1 MSTAPPPRPRCYR
14 CMRPESMCL
23 CSNLPSVPTR
33 TRIVVLQHPHE
44 RKHPFGTARF
54 IRLCLPNAEL
64 HVAYGGLS
72 GDLLTPLDVPPDT
85 AVLFPHAQAIELDEL
100 PAAERPGTL
109 LVIDGTWSH
118 AKRLYRMNPWLQKLR
133 HVRLSPSAPSRY
145 RIRREP
151 QADYVSTVEAT
162 VEALQI
168 LEPET
173 PGIDGLVTAFD
184 SMIDRQIAHIN
195 SVERHGRSRS
205 PRQRE
210 SRRLP
215 ALLEDPRLVVAY
227 AESSL
232 PGGDVHAEREIVQ
245 WAAVRIDGSETFHA
259 IVRPTGAF
267 PSTCHLEHM
276 GMTTQDLE
284 AGIDTTT
291 ARERFVAWAGADAP
305 IAAWTQSSL
314 DWASPLLSPAMPQVV
329 LKTAYCNLRNHRAS
343 FLESVVAREGLAPVT
358 LECSGRARERMGNV
372 LAVAQWLRQQR
383 RAQGNASGGSGGPN
397 GPVPLDPPIPPQ

>member
-1 MSTAPPPRPRCYR
+1 MSIAPPPRPRCYR

-33 TRIVVLQHPHE
+33 TRIVILQHPHE

-54 IRLCLPNAEL
+54 VRLCLPNAEV

-72 GDLLTPLDVPPDT
+72 GDMLTPIDVPADT
-85 AVLFPHAQAIELDEL
+85 AVLFPHAHAIELDEL
-100 PAAERPGTL
+100 PEAERPGTL

-118 AKRLYRMNPWLQKLR
+118 AKRLYKMNPWLQNLR

-168 LEPET
+168 LEPDTQGLE
-173 PGIDGLVTAFD
+173 GLVTAFD
-184 SMIDRQIAHIN
+184 SMIDRQIAHVN
-195 SVERHGRSRS
+195 SVERHGRSRT

-215 ALLEDPRLVVAY
+215 VLLEDPRLVIGY
-227 AESSL
+227 AESSV
-232 PGGDVHAEREIVQ
+232 PGGDVNTARELVQ
-245 WAAVRIDGSETFHA
+245 WVAVRIDGNETFE
-259 IVRPTGAF
+259 VVMRPTGAF
-267 PSTCHLEHM
+267 PPTCHLEHM
-276 GMTTQDLE
+276 GITAADLE
-284 AGIDTTT
+284 AGVDAAT
-291 ARERFVAWAGADAP
+291 ARERFCAWAGVDAP

-314 DWASPLLSPAMPQVV
+314 DWVSPVLSPSMPQTV
-329 LKTAYCNLRNHRAS
+329 LKTAYCNFRNHRAS
-343 FLESVVAREGLAPVT
+343 FLESVVEREGLSPVA
-358 LECSGRARERMGNV
+358 LQCSGRARERLGNV
-372 LAVAQWLRQQR
+372 LAIARWLRDQR
-383 RAQGNASGGSGGPN
+383 HATAARS
-397 GPVPLDPPIPPQ
+397 